1 MKSFRVKF
9 IGGLLLLAIF
19 ILTCGLYGVYKF
31 AKLVAGIY
39 PMFMNMQYPMMVLC
53 QAMVLGL
60 ILALVFGLLALKN
73 YGEDKVF
80 ERKTLFNLQVVALS
94 FIGIFLLSILAI
106 IYTNFNLQGSI
117 TNLIFIGTGLVSML
131 VGQIFLLLCDMVKE
145 GIDLK
150 EENDLTIWGGL
161 WEK

>member
-9 IGGLLLLAIF
+9 IGGLLLLAIL

-39 PMFMNMQYPMMVLC
+39 PMFMNMQYPMMLLC

-80 ERKTLFNLQVVALS
+80 ERKTLLDLQVVALS

>member
-9 IGGLLLLAIF
+9 IGGLLILAIF
-19 ILTCGLYGVYKF
+19 TLTCGLYGVYKF
-31 AKLVAGIY
+31 AKLVSGIY

-150 EENDLTIWGGL
+150 EENDLTI
-161 WEK
+161 

>member
-9 IGGLLLLAIF
+9 IGGLLILAIF
-19 ILTCGLYGVYKF
+19 TLTCGLYGVYKF

-60 ILALVFGLLALKN
+60 IIALVFGLLALKN

-80 ERKTLFNLQVVALS
+80 ERKTLLDLQVVALS

-131 VGQIFLLLCDMVKE
+131 VGQIFLLLCDIVKE

-150 EENDLTIWGGL
+150 EENDLTI
-161 WEK
+161 

>member
-9 IGGLLLLAIF
+9 IGGLLLLAIL

-60 ILALVFGLLALKN
+60 IIALVFGLLALKN

-80 ERKTLFNLQVVALS
+80 ERKTLFDLQVVALS

-150 EENDLTIWGGL
+150 EENDLTI
-161 WEK
+161 

>member
-9 IGGLLLLAIF
+9 IGGLLILAIL

-150 EENDLTIWGGL
+150 EENDLTI
-161 WEK
+161 

>member
-9 IGGLLLLAIF
+9 IWGLLILAIF
-19 ILTCGLYGVYKF
+19 TLTCGLYGVYKF

>member
-9 IGGLLLLAIF
+9 IGGLLLLAIL

-60 ILALVFGLLALKN
+60 IIALVFGLLALKN

-80 ERKTLFNLQVVALS
+80 ERKTLLALQVVALS

-150 EENDLTIWGGL
+150 EENDLTI
-161 WEK
+161 

>member
-9 IGGLLLLAIF
+9 IGGLLILAIF
-19 ILTCGLYGVYKF
+19 TLTCGLYGVYKF

-39 PMFMNMQYPMMVLC
+39 PMFMNMQYPMMLLC

-131 VGQIFLLLCDMVKE
+131 VGQIFLLLCDLIKE

-150 EENDLTIWGGL
+150 EENDLTI
-161 WEK
+161 

>member
-9 IGGLLLLAIF
+9 IGGLLILAIF
-19 ILTCGLYGVYKF
+19 TLTCGLYGVYKF

-131 VGQIFLLLCDMVKE
+131 VGQIFLLLRDMVKE

-150 EENDLTIWGGL
+150 EENDLTI
-161 WEK
+161 

>member
-19 ILTCGLYGVYKF
+19 TLTCGLYGVYKF
-31 AKLVAGIY
+31 AKLVSGIY

-73 YGEDKVF
+73 YGKDKVF

-150 EENDLTIWGGL
+150 EENDLTI
-161 WEK
+161 

>member
-9 IGGLLLLAIF
+9 IGGLLILAIF
-19 ILTCGLYGVYKF
+19 TLTCGLYGVYKF

-60 ILALVFGLLALKN
+60 IIALVFGLLALKN
-73 YGEDKVF
+73 YGKDKVF

-150 EENDLTIWGGL
+150 EENDLTI
-161 WEK
+161 

>member
-9 IGGLLLLAIF
+9 IGGLLLLAIL

-73 YGEDKVF
+73 YGKDKVF

-131 VGQIFLLLCDMVKE
+131 VGQIFLLLCDLIKE

>member
-9 IGGLLLLAIF
+9 IGGLLILAIL
-19 ILTCGLYGVYKF
+19 ILSVGLYGVYKF
-31 AKLVAGIY
+31 SGIMAGIY
-39 PMFMNMQYPMMVLC
+39 PMFMNMRYPMMVLC
-53 QAMVLGL
+53 QAMILGL

-73 YGEDKVF
+73 YGRDRVF
-80 ERKTLFNLQVVALS
+80 ESKTLLDLQVVALS

-106 IYTNFNLQGSI
+106 IYTNFNLDGSI
-117 TNLIFIGTGLVSML
+117 TNLIFIGTGLGSML
-131 VGQIFLLLCDMVKE
+131 VGQIFLLLCDLVKE
-145 GIDLK
+145 GIALK

>member
-9 IGGLLLLAIF
+9 IGGLLILAIF

-60 ILALVFGLLALKN
+60 IIALVFGLLALKN
-73 YGEDKVF
+73 YGKDKVF

-150 EENDLTIWGGL
+150 EENDLTI
-161 WEK
+161 

>member
-9 IGGLLLLAIF
+9 IGGLLLLAIL

-80 ERKTLFNLQVVALS
+80 ERKTLLDLQVVALS

-106 IYTNFNLQGSI
+106 LYTNFNLQGSI

-150 EENDLTIWGGL
+150 EENDLTI
-161 WEK
+161 

>member
-19 ILTCGLYGVYKF
+19 TLTCGLYGVYKF

-73 YGEDKVF
+73 YGKDKVF

>member
-9 IGGLLLLAIF
+9 IGGLLILAIF

-31 AKLVAGIY
+31 SKLVAGIY

-73 YGEDKVF
+73 YGEDRVF
-80 ERKTLFNLQVVALS
+80 ERKTLFDLQVVALS
-94 FIGIFLLSILAI
+94 FIGIFFLSILAI
-106 IYTNFNLQGSI
+106 LYTNFNLDGSI
-117 TNLIFIGTGLVSML
+117 TNLIFVGVGLVSML
-131 VGQIFLLLCDMVKE
+131 VGQIFLLLCDLIKE

-150 EENDLTIWGGL
+150 EENDLTI
-161 WEK
+161 

>member
-9 IGGLLLLAIF
+9 IGGLLILAIF
-19 ILTCGLYGVYKF
+19 TLTCGLYGVYKF

-60 ILALVFGLLALKN
+60 IIALVFGLLALKN

-80 ERKTLFNLQVVALS
+80 DRKTLFNLQVVALS

-150 EENDLTIWGGL
+150 EENDLTI
-161 WEK
+161 

>member
-9 IGGLLLLAIF
+9 IGGLLILAIF

-60 ILALVFGLLALKN
+60 IIALVFGLLALKN

-80 ERKTLFNLQVVALS
+80 DRKTLFNLQVVALS

-150 EENDLTIWGGL
+150 EENDLTI
-161 WEK
+161 

>member
-9 IGGLLLLAIF
+9 IGGLLLLAIL

-60 ILALVFGLLALKN
+60 IIALVFGLLALKN

-80 ERKTLFNLQVVALS
+80 ERKTLFNLQVVTLS

>member
-9 IGGLLLLAIF
+9 IGGLLLLTIL

-60 ILALVFGLLALKN
+60 IIALVFGLLALKN

>member
-9 IGGLLLLAIF
+9 IGGLLLLAIL

-60 ILALVFGLLALKN
+60 IIALVFGLLALKN
-73 YGEDKVF
+73 YGKDKVF

>member
-9 IGGLLLLAIF
+9 IGGLLILAIL

>member
-9 IGGLLLLAIF
+9 IGGLLLLAIL

-31 AKLVAGIY
+31 AKLVTGIY

-150 EENDLTIWGGL
+150 EENDLTI
-161 WEK
+161 

>member
-19 ILTCGLYGVYKF
+19 TLTCGLYGVYKF
-31 AKLVAGIY
+31 AKLVSGIY

-60 ILALVFGLLALKN
+60 IIALVFGLLALKN

-80 ERKTLFNLQVVALS
+80 DRKTLFNLQVVALS

-150 EENDLTIWGGL
+150 EENDLTI
-161 WEK
+161 

>member
-9 IGGLLLLAIF
+9 IGGLLLLAIL

-60 ILALVFGLLALKN
+60 IIALVFGPTSMDTRPVHAC
-73 YGEDKVF
+73 G
-80 ERKTLFNLQVVALS
+80 
-94 FIGIFLLSILAI
+94 
-106 IYTNFNLQGSI
+106 TNFSS
-117 TNLIFIGTGLVSML
+117 LVRH
-131 VGQIFLLLCDMVKE
+131 G
-145 GIDLK
+145 
-150 EENDLTIWGGL
+150 
-161 WEK
+161 

>member
-9 IGGLLLLAIF
+9 IGGLLILAIF
-19 ILTCGLYGVYKF
+19 TLTCGLYGVYKF

-131 VGQIFLLLCDMVKE
+131 VGQIFLLLCDIVKE

-150 EENDLTIWGGL
+150 EENDLTI
-161 WEK
+161 

>member
-9 IGGLLLLAIF
+9 IGGLLILAIF
-19 ILTCGLYGVYKF
+19 TLTCGLYGVYKF

-80 ERKTLFNLQVVALS
+80 ERKTLFNLKVVALS

-150 EENDLTIWGGL
+150 EENDLTIWGGP

>member
-9 IGGLLLLAIF
+9 IGGLLILAIF
-19 ILTCGLYGVYKF
+19 TLTCGLYGVYKF
-31 AKLVAGIY
+31 AKLVSGIY

>member
-1 MKSFRVKF
+1 MKSFRSKF
-9 IGGLLLLAIF
+9 IGGLLLLAIL

-150 EENDLTIWGGL
+150 EENDLTI
-161 WEK
+161 

>member
-9 IGGLLLLAIF
+9 IGGLLILAIF
-19 ILTCGLYGVYKF
+19 TLTCGLYGLYGVYKF
-31 AKLVAGIY
+31 AKLVSGIY

-73 YGEDKVF
+73 YGKDKVF

-150 EENDLTIWGGL
+150 EENDLTI
-161 WEK
+161 

>member
-9 IGGLLLLAIF
+9 IGGLLILAIF
-19 ILTCGLYGVYKF
+19 TLTCGLYGVYKF

-150 EENDLTIWGGL
+150 EENDLTI
-161 WEK
+161 

>member
-9 IGGLLLLAIF
+9 IGGLLLLAIL

-60 ILALVFGLLALKN
+60 IIALVFGLLALKN

-80 ERKTLFNLQVVALS
+80 ERNTLFNLQVVALS

-150 EENDLTIWGGL
+150 EENDLTI
-161 WEK
+161 

>member
-9 IGGLLLLAIF
+9 IGGLLLLAIL

-73 YGEDKVF
+73 YGKDKVF

-150 EENDLTIWGGL
+150 EENDLTI
-161 WEK
+161 

>member
-1 MKSFRVKF
+1 MKSFRSKF
-9 IGGLLLLAIF
+9 IGGLLLLAIL

-60 ILALVFGLLALKN
+60 IIALVFGLLALKN

-80 ERKTLFNLQVVALS
+80 ERKTLLDLQVVALS

>member
-60 ILALVFGLLALKN
+60 IIALVFGLLALKN

-80 ERKTLFNLQVVALS
+80 ERKTLLDLQVVALS

-150 EENDLTIWGGL
+150 EENDLTI
-161 WEK
+161 